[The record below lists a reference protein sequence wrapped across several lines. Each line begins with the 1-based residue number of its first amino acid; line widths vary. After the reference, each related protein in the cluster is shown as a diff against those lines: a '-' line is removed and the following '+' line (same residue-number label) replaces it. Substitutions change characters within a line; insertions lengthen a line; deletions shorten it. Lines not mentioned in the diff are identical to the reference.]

1 MSTVVEVCIGE
12 LAKLKEKVVTRKTIF
27 SKSKDCLEEE
37 KEMGRE
43 SQKEIIAV
51 QRDTSTIS
59 ESTICLLMDRF
70 VPC

>member
-1 MSTVVEVCIGE
+1 MVEAWIGE
-12 LAKLKEKVVTRKTIF
+12 LAKLKEKVLTKKTT
-27 SKSKDCLEEE
+27 DGLEEE
-37 KEMGRE
+37 VGMQ

-51 QRDTSTIS
+51 QRDTATIS

>member
-1 MSTVVEVCIGE
+1 MSAMVEVWIGE
-12 LAKLKEKVVTRKTIF
+12 LAKLKEKVMTKKI
-27 SKSKDCLEEE
+27 KDGLEEE
-37 KEMGRE
+37 KEVGMQ

-51 QRDTSTIS
+51 HRDTATIS